1 MFRKSIT
8 GVLVCFSLPGMATE
22 NADREES
29 MVVTASGYEQK
40 ITDAAAS
47 VSVISRQELERK
59 NYTDLGQA
67 LRGIEGVDVQS
78 STGKTGGLDISIRG
92 MPSNYTLILIDGIRQ
107 NVSGDVTPNGFGT
120 MNTSFMPP
128 LSAIDHIEVI
138 RGPMSTLYGSD
149 AIGGV
154 VNIITR
160 KTPSHWS
167 TSVSASQNMQ
177 EHNKWGDAST
187 LSFWTGGPLTD
198 ETLSLT
204 LRGSTL
210 YRQGSS
216 VTTLNESANT
226 RTPFPTQENN
236 YTVGGRLELSPSE
249 NNALW
254 LDTDI
259 ARQRYD
265 NSQGQLGPVGIR
277 GGGYENV
284 VRYERNRFTV
294 GHDTTFSAGTWKSS
308 ITYNETS
315 NKGRLLVPKSLARN
329 KQDRAGET
337 RELKNAN
344 TIVDSTFLLPV
355 GNSHLFTLGGEYQ
368 DTRMK
373 DGVVMVSTGDQF
385 RQKSWSLYG
394 EDDWQLLEPL
404 TLTYGARYEKHDAF
418 GGHISPRAYL
428 VWNSTDNITV
438 KGGIS
443 TGYRT
448 PNLSQLHNGV
458 SGVTGQGTINTV
470 GNPELKPESSTSTE
484 MGVYFDDGTG
494 LSANITGFYTHF
506 RNKIVSRHIDDFTYS
521 YMNTGKARTD
531 GVEVA
536 AGLPLWSPDWKISVN
551 YTLTNSRQLDG
562 ENKGAPLSYSPKHVA
577 NIKLDWQA
585 TQDISTWLKIQY
597 RGKSPRFTQNY
608 SHLTPVQK
616 AVYDARGDSLKAST
630 VADIGAS
637 WKVMKNLTLNA
648 VVNNILDKDF
658 SGVEAYKVGK
668 STTYAG
674 DYFQT
679 AASTTGYVI
688 PGRNYWV
695 SASYEF

>member
-1 MFRKSIT
+1 M
-8 GVLVCFSLPGMATE
+8 
-22 NADREES
+22 
-29 MVVTASGYEQK
+29 
-40 ITDAAAS
+40 
-47 VSVISRQELERK
+47 
-59 NYTDLGQA
+59 
-67 LRGIEGVDVQS
+67 
-78 STGKTGGLDISIRG
+78 
-92 MPSNYTLILIDGIRQ
+92 
-107 NVSGDVTPNGFGT
+107 
-120 MNTSFMPP
+120 
-128 LSAIDHIEVI
+128 
-138 RGPMSTLYGSD
+138 
-149 AIGGV
+149 
-154 VNIITR
+154 
-160 KTPSHWS
+160 
-167 TSVSASQNMQ
+167 
-177 EHNKWGDAST
+177 
-187 LSFWTGGPLTD
+187 
-198 ETLSLT
+198 
-204 LRGSTL
+204 
-210 YRQGSS
+210 
-216 VTTLNESANT
+216 
-226 RTPFPTQENN
+226 
-236 YTVGGRLELSPSE
+236 
-249 NNALW
+249 
-254 LDTDI
+254 
-259 ARQRYD
+259 
-265 NSQGQLGPVGIR
+265 R

-284 VRYERNRFTV
+284 VRYGRNRFTV

-308 ITYNETS
+308 ITYTETS

-329 KQDRAGET
+329 KQDRAGDK

-551 YTLTNSRQLDG
+551 YTMTNSRQLDG

-637 WKVMKNLTLNA
+637 WKVMKNLTLNT